1 MESLQTIKQ
10 KLYEVYAQKRNC
22 EANIFVL
29 FILAFASLCLLA
41 LTFANHLFF
50 LSEFTAFVAV
60 ATISSFALWGILF
73 FIYKRVKQPG
83 NFSDIS
89 EQVETLTREYSDSL
103 NTVANMI
110 DQNKAVFSNIE
121 MALIKNTTTHINK
134 KFDIGILR
142 PKTYAKWF
150 SLLLIAFLI
159 SNIIIIQDL
168 NLLKKSYWG
177 FNDWTSDF
185 NTYFKIEPGNFRT
198 RNGSTVKITA
208 QLTRE
213 KIVGAPVIVTVLKL
227 HGSPEKIFMRHMGN
241 NIYEASVYDIQETLR
256 YFVSNANSTSPTFQ
270 ISTFEIPEI
279 REKEIMVEPNPY
291 TGLPLQKLTEFEYI
305 TVPEFSRIQIK
316 IVTNKPIDAFFKNK
330 GKLQPFT
337 KLSKLVYLYEFRVSE
352 YTEYSLFLTDEEK
365 HEYETN
371 PEWVIETIPDLP
383 PSAEIKE
390 PANDKKVL
398 GIEELEFKYLLS
410 DDYGISKAYIIF
422 QTPEDGL
429 VSIPLV
435 IRKTES
441 NKGIMFEDS
450 ISVSLLNLSLQNGDI
465 ISYYIKLWDNKT
477 TGKHGEK
484 VGENYQVNVSAV
496 KFLTIVPGKMEKED
510 KPPQEG
516 QGKEFRID
524 DLIAESKR
532 IYRNSIPLQFKKNTE
547 ANIEQSV
554 IIANALGDLK
564 TNTSLRFTKLSE
576 LLMGQVPP
584 EISNL
589 FLEIGGYLGNAEKNM
604 RSNAIETSLQYQMMA
619 LQTLFKLAKYLEQDS
634 SESDQPPEEPSS
646 SDSENQKDAKKNNKE
661 KKDEL
666 KKKVQDW
673 LNKLEDLKERN
684 AGVNNQLKKTG
695 DNLSEDEK
703 KYFAEKK
710 KEIKSQ
716 MQAVT
721 EEMQSHHQ
729 VFPVADHLNNANREI
744 TNEEFNLT
752 KGQKQ
757 TAMKHGVKT
766 DFFMNQALQ
775 QLKAIKKE
783 MDQTAMQQAQ
793 KSASDLIKKQNDIKE
808 KTKGSSDAKEQS
820 QLSKEQE
827 NLKEDLKKLQDT
839 IKEAIQQTETNAP
852 QASSELEKS
861 LNILNQENIDQKM
874 GKSSKS
880 IFYGLKD
887 KAGQEQNGI
896 LKGLQSAMEQIE
908 KASESMSDA
917 DKQQLMKTLAQ
928 LGEIKENS
936 KDASEKQ
943 KAQDIMTTI
952 QDMGGASTPQ
962 FLIDTVKLAEQIK
975 DSEKGKDAGI
985 TADQLLMEA
994 MTLIEKKLKAME
1006 MKDQVRKK
1014 MNQQMPPE
1022 VYKKMVEE
1030 YFQNLNK
1037 KNQ

>member
-1 MESLQTIKQ
+1 
-10 KLYEVYAQKRNC
+10 
-22 EANIFVL
+22 
-29 FILAFASLCLLA
+29 
-41 LTFANHLFF
+41 
-50 LSEFTAFVAV
+50 
-60 ATISSFALWGILF
+60 
-73 FIYKRVKQPG
+73 
-83 NFSDIS
+83 
-89 EQVETLTREYSDSL
+89 
-103 NTVANMI
+103 
-110 DQNKAVFSNIE
+110 
-121 MALIKNTTTHINK
+121 
-134 KFDIGILR
+134 
-142 PKTYAKWF
+142 
-150 SLLLIAFLI
+150 
-159 SNIIIIQDL
+159 
-168 NLLKKSYWG
+168 
-177 FNDWTSDF
+177 
-185 NTYFKIEPGNFRT
+185 
-198 RNGSTVKITA
+198 
-208 QLTRE
+208 
-213 KIVGAPVIVTVLKL
+213 
-227 HGSPEKIFMRHMGN
+227 
-241 NIYEASVYDIQETLR
+241 
-256 YFVSNANSTSPTFQ
+256 
-270 ISTFEIPEI
+270 
-279 REKEIMVEPNPY
+279 MV
-291 TGLPLQKLTEFEYI
+291 
-305 TVPEFSRIQIK
+305 
-316 IVTNKPIDAFFKNK
+316 
-330 GKLQPFT
+330 
-337 KLSKLVYLYEFRVSE
+337 
-352 YTEYSLFLTDEEK
+352 
-365 HEYETN
+365 
-371 PEWVIETIPDLP
+371 
-383 PSAEIKE
+383 
-390 PANDKKVL
+390 
-398 GIEELEFKYLLS
+398 
-410 DDYGISKAYIIF
+410 
-422 QTPEDGL
+422 
-429 VSIPLV
+429 
-435 IRKTES
+435 
-441 NKGIMFEDS
+441 
-450 ISVSLLNLSLQNGDI
+450 
-465 ISYYIKLWDNKT
+465 
-477 TGKHGEK
+477 
-484 VGENYQVNVSAV
+484 
-496 KFLTIVPGKMEKED
+496 
-510 KPPQEG
+510 
-516 QGKEFRID
+516 
-524 DLIAESKR
+524 
-532 IYRNSIPLQFKKNTE
+532 
-547 ANIEQSV
+547 
-554 IIANALGDLK
+554 
-564 TNTSLRFTKLSE
+564 
-576 LLMGQVPP
+576 
-584 EISNL
+584 
-589 FLEIGGYLGNAEKNM
+589 
-604 RSNAIETSLQYQMMA
+604 A

-703 KYFAEKK
+703 KYFADKK

-783 MDQTAMQQAQ
+783 MDQTALQQAQ

-808 KTKGSSDAKEQS
+808 KTKGSSDAKEQA